1 MRLGIRER
9 RLLDGVRQA
18 LTSSLDLRE
27 VLESAC
33 PLLLD
38 LVPADYAALGITKPF
53 SGELEWIVARMPPGF
68 FEAYPAMAADDFVL
82 RSALATPNQ
91 VLRDSEMISRRDL
104 ERNRLYGCAR
114 DLGMPLEQV
123 MSAMLHADGEWS
135 SGISLYRSERHPFSD
150 LDRALLEALMPDL
163 RRAVQNCRRFAD
175 TDRKAQL
182 FDSVLSREG
191 LAVVLLSPRGGE
203 IGRTATATALLERH
217 FPLNSRRAGTLPA
230 ELLATND
237 ATLAVR
243 EHSLPTSAGTCRAL
257 VLEERTATALPAP
270 WQTRLT
276 PREREVTA
284 GLLAGW
290 DNQLIAT
297 ELGCS
302 VLTVKKHVSRIL
314 DKLGADTRQQ
324 LLARACAT
332 LA

>member
-1 MRLGIRER
+1 MRLGTRER

-18 LTSSLDLRE
+18 LASSLDLHE
-27 VLESAC
+27 VLGNAS

-53 SGELEWIVARMPPGF
+53 SSEFEWIVARMPPGF

-82 RSALATPNQ
+82 RSVLAAPNQ
-91 VLRDSEMISRRDL
+91 VLRDSEMVSRREL

-114 DLGMPLEQV
+114 DLGMPLEHV

-135 SGISLYRSERHPFSD
+135 SGISLYRSERRPFSD
-150 LDRALLEALMPDL
+150 LDRAILDALMPDF
-163 RRAVQNCRRFAD
+163 RRTVQNCRRFAD
-175 TDRKAQL
+175 ADRKAQL
-182 FDSVLSREG
+182 FDSVLSHEG

-203 IGRTATATALLERH
+203 IGRTAAATVLLERH
-217 FPLNSRRAGTLPA
+217 FPPHARRVGALP
-230 ELLATND
+230 EDLLVRENGV
-237 ATLAVR
+237 LAVR
-243 EHSLPTSAGTCRAL
+243 QHALPTPAGTCTAL
-257 VLEERTATALPAP
+257 VLEERAATTLPAS
-270 WQTRLT
+270 WQRRLT

-302 VLTVKKHVSRIL
+302 VLTVKKHVSSIL

-324 LLARACAT
+324 LLARARDKSA
-332 LA
+332 